1 MGEPIQRNH
10 AKRSLFHDLEEKQNC
25 QRVSYSCPWMHTD
38 IYGGQLS
45 LSPFMHA
52 PFTQT
57 HTPLSRLQAE
67 STVVNI
73 HEIVIINVTKVI
85 LFLLQERLVLIP
97 RNWSTVREMAALRQP
112 SWSNSVHFTFE
123 IEIIWRGILNHT
135 HPIIKFNRQRFPTS
149 VQRTTSLGTQFL
161 ESGRSIHWL
170 LHSFLRS
177 KTKQNI

>member
-1 MGEPIQRNH
+1 MTLRKSKIVRGFPIPAHECTLIFMEAN
-10 AKRSLFHDLEEKQNC
+10 SLYLPLCMPHSHK
-25 QRVSYSCPWMHTD
+25 
-38 IYGGQLS
+38 
-45 LSPFMHA
+45 
-52 PFTQT
+52 

-73 HEIVIINVTKVI
+73 HEIIIINVTKVI

-97 RNWSTVREMAALRQP
+97 RNGSTVREMAALRQP

-123 IEIIWRGILNHT
+123 IEIIWLGILNHT
-135 HPIIKFNRQRFPTS
+135 HPIIKFNRQRFPTL

-161 ESGRSIHWL
+161 EYGRSIHWL
-170 LHSFLRS
+170 LHSFLRA